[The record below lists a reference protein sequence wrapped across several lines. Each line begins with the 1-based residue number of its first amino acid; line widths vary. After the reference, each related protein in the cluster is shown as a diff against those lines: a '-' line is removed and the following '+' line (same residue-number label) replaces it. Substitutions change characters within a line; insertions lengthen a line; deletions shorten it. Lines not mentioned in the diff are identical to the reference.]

1 MKKTIIYKLLIVAIM
16 FWISIF
22 YWWKLPDI
30 VPTHWGFDGQPNNWW
45 SKYIVLVLLP
55 LITLTMAILFPL
67 LSKIDPKSEN
77 YKDFSKS
84 WEIIQFSII
93 WMMAYFHSVILYVIA
108 HPEVNISMFV
118 MIWIWIL
125 FILLWNYMWKIKQN
139 YFVWVKLPW
148 TLNSDEVWNK
158 TNRLSWKIFV
168 IVWLILIINSFLQW
182 YVYWVLIF
190 LVIIISVVPTIYSYK
205 IYKKW

>member
-1 MKKTIIYKLLIVAIM
+1 MKKTMYKLLVVILM
-16 FWISIF
+16 FWVSVY

-30 VPTHWGFDGQPNNWW
+30 VPIHWWFDWQPNNWW
-45 SKYIVLVLLP
+45 SKYTILMLMP
-55 LITLTMAILFPL
+55 LITLVMTILFPL
-67 LSKIDPKSEN
+67 LSKIDPKSKN

-93 WMMAYFHSVILYVIA
+93 WMMAYFHFVVLYVIA
-108 HPEVNISMFV
+108 HPEVNIGMFI

-139 YFVWVKLPW
+139 YFIWVKLPW
-148 TLNSDEVWNK
+148 TLDNDKVWNK
-158 TNRLSWKIFV
+158 AHRLSWKIFV
-168 IVWLILIINSFLQW
+168 IAWLILVINAFLQW

-190 LVIIISVVPTIYSYK
+190 LIMIIVLVPAVYSYK
-205 IYKKW
+205 IYKKQ